1 MQTPETPAQPLQYD
15 DPLSQPVLLI
25 HFVQLVAVYQ
35 VHKSEALCGVVRGS
49 TVAVRFTTWL
59 GGDDAGLY
67 RGHGRDERGHD
78 DGEAAESVGA

>member
-1 MQTPETPAQPLQYD
+1 MC
-15 DPLSQPVLLI
+15 SWWR
-25 HFVQLVAVYQ
+25 YQ

-49 TVAVRFTTWL
+49 TVAVRFKTWL